1 MKKIVITGSNGF
13 VGSSLARN
21 FFEQRFDVTCLVRFG
36 SNTELIPK
44 ECKIYR
50 MNYNNT
56 AEMLEIIEG
65 SDILIHNAASTR
77 AMNWKQFKKV
87 NIDLTEKMLNIC
99 NNTKSLKQFVFISSQ
114 AAAGPAKDEKH
125 PKKESNRCFPVTMY
139 GKSKLLA
146 ENLIKKKS
154 EKQWTIIRPASVYGP
169 GDKDFLQYFKLIKK
183 HLALHIGFK
192 DKYMNLIYIDDLV
205 EMIAKTLGNKK
216 AYNQI
221 FFASDG
227 KTYTLKKFVKSLSL
241 ALNTYSITINIP
253 EFMLYPIALTGDIF
267 SIFNKRPSLIN
278 REKIK
283 ELKTNFWLVN
293 NDKAKNLLG
302 FKSKGNIE
310 HHLETTYKWYKE
322 KGWI

>member
-13 VGSSLARN
+13 VGSSLARK
-21 FFEQRFDVTCLVRFG
+21 FLGEKFDVTCLVRLE

-44 ECKIYR
+44 ECKIFR
-50 MNYNNT
+50 VNYNNT
-56 AEMLEIIEG
+56 AEMLEIVEG
-65 SDILIHNAASTR
+65 SDILIHNAALTR

-87 NIDLTEKMLNIC
+87 NIDLTEKLLNIC
-99 NNTKSLKQFVFISSQ
+99 NSTKSLKQFVFISSQ

-125 PKKESNRCFPVTMY
+125 PKIESNKCFPVTMY

-154 EKQWTIIRPASVYGP
+154 EKPWTIIRPVSVFGP
-169 GDKDFLQYFKLIKK
+169 GDKDFLQYFKLVKK
-183 HLALHIGFK
+183 HFALHIGFK

-205 EMIAKTLGNKK
+205 EMIARTLGNKK
-216 AYNQI
+216 AYKQI

-227 KTYTLKKFVKSLSL
+227 NAYTLKKFIESLSL

-253 EFMLYPIALTGDIF
+253 EFILYPIALTGDFF
-267 SIFNKRPSLIN
+267 SIFNKRPSLLN

-283 ELKTNFWLVN
+283 ELKEHFWLVN
-293 NDKAKNLLG
+293 NDKAKDLLG
-302 FKSKGNIE
+302 FKSLGNIVNN
-310 HHLETTYKWYKE
+310 LETTYKWYKE
-322 KGWI
+322 KGWL

>member
-1 MKKIVITGSNGF
+1 MKKIIITGSNGF
-13 VGSSLARN
+13 VGSSLARK
-21 FFEQRFDVTCLVRFG
+21 FSWEKFDVTCLVRFG
-36 SNTELIPK
+36 SDTGLIPK
-44 ECKIYR
+44 ECRIFR
-50 MNYNNT
+50 VNYNNT

-77 AMNWKQFKKV
+77 AMNWKQFKKA
-87 NIDLTEKMLNIC
+87 NIELTEKILNIC
-99 NNTKSLKQFVFISSQ
+99 NSTKSLKQFIFISSQ
-114 AAAGPAKDEKH
+114 AAAGPAQDEKH
-125 PKKESNRCFPVTMY
+125 PKIESNRCFPVTMY

-146 ENLIKKKS
+146 ENLIKKKA
-154 EKQWTIIRPASVYGP
+154 EKSWTIIRPVSVFGP
-169 GDKDFLQYFKLIKK
+169 GDKDFLHYFKLIKK

-192 DKYMNLIYIDDLV
+192 EKYMNLIYIDDLM
-205 EMIAKTLGNKK
+205 EMISKTVGNKK

-227 KTYTLKKFVKSLSL
+227 NKYTLKKFIESLSS
-241 ALNTYSITINIP
+241 ALNTYSITISIP
-253 EFMLYPIALTGDIF
+253 EFILYSIALTGDIF

-283 ELKTNFWLVN
+283 ELKENFWLVN

-302 FKSKGNIE
+302 FKPSGNIV
-310 HHLETTYKWYKE
+310 HDLETTYKWYKE